1 MGIEIRTLRD
11 QEEEKRI
18 ATSFT
23 LTERVCLNA
32 DKSAVVNCSSEEAA
46 FSLGGAGAMI
56 PMADAERYGL
66 VKTEAPPA
74 TEDKMDAPTQHKGST
89 NGKTRSVKPRKKK
102 GEK

>member
-11 QEEEKRI
+11 QEEEERV

-32 DKSAVVNCSSEEAA
+32 DKSAVVDCNSTAAA
-46 FSLGGAGAMI
+46 FSLGGVGTLI

-66 VKTEAPPA
+66 VKPPTPA

-89 NGKTRSVKPRKKK
+89 NGKSTNGKTRKKK
-102 GEK
+102 GAK